1 MSTEIISALQPHPSP
16 RPPALLGVLASW
28 RPICLLLFTASL
40 LVSADNLTGGS
51 FADLD
56 RRGKAGEPLTVVFF
70 GASLTWGANATD
82 QAHTSYRAVVAD
94 LLAKRYPKAPIRCHD
109 AAIGGTGS
117 QLGIFRVE
125 RDVLSRK
132 PDLVFLDFSANDD
145 INSDDPETL
154 GSYEAI
160 VRRLVTEAKVP
171 VVQVAF
177 PFQWNIGRDLLPK
190 MKRRL
195 AHRAIAEAYGSGWG
209 DAVELIV
216 NEVEANRA
224 TVAGIWDTDGVHP
237 GDLGYALFAKA
248 AWQGFEKAIADNRV
262 GHAPATMINPATYT
276 SAKRVRLSSLG
287 ALPEGWS
294 VGKPHLTSLYYD
306 FQMSRWL
313 DDLVVGSNR
322 QTVVGADGKK
332 NRQPVAIAP
341 LRLRVQAASIV
352 LFGEASPQ
360 SGKFRI
366 LIDGKPT
373 LDQHGSNKGKEEFD
387 GNRWS
392 TGTGHLVIA
401 AAIGLDPAVPHVV
414 EIVPVFAEDKDQE
427 VRLESVCVAGGAA
440 TAEVIQ

>member
-1 MSTEIISALQPHPSP
+1 MLKPM
-16 RPPALLGVLASW
+16 
-28 RPICLLLFTASL
+28 L
-40 LVSADNLTGGS
+40 LVALVTTLMAADPLAGGS

-117 QLGIFRVE
+117 QLGVFRVE

-177 PFQWNIGRDLLPK
+177 PFKWNIGRELLPK

-195 AHRAIAEAYGSGWG
+195 AHRAIAEAYGNGWG

-216 NEVEANRA
+216 DEVEANRA
-224 TVAGIWDTDGVHP
+224 TVDAIWDTDGVHP

-248 AWQGFEKAIADNRV
+248 AWQGFERAVADNRV
-262 GHAPATMINPATYT
+262 GKAPAAMINPATYT

-287 ALPEGWS
+287 QLPDGWQP
-294 VGKPHLTSLYYD
+294 GKPHLTSLYYD

-313 DDLVVGSNR
+313 DDLMVVSNR
-322 QTVVGADGKK
+322 KSVKGADGK
-332 NRQPVAIAP
+332 NVREPQAVAP
-341 LRLRVQAASIV
+341 LRLRVQAASIL
-352 LFGEASPQ
+352 LFGEASPK
-360 SGKFRI
+360 SGRFRI
-366 LIDGKPT
+366 LVDGKPT
-373 LDQHGSNKGKEEFD
+373 LDTHGSNKGKDSFD
-387 GNRWS
+387 GNRWG
-392 TGTGHLVIA
+392 TGTGHLVIEA
-401 AAIGLDPAVPHVV
+401 ARGLDPNVAHVV
-414 EIVPVFAEDKDQE
+414 EIVPLFEEGKDQE
-427 VRLESVCVAGGAA
+427 VRLESICVAGGAA
-440 TAEVIQ
+440 TVEVIK

>member
-1 MSTEIISALQPHPSP
+1 MTRLL
-16 RPPALLGVLASW
+16 ALL
-28 RPICLLLFTASL
+28 
-40 LVSADNLTGGS
+40 LVTSCAIGADLLTGGS

-117 QLGIFRVE
+117 QLGVFRVE

-195 AHRAIAEAYGSGWG
+195 AHQAIAEAYGNGWG
-209 DAVELIV
+209 DAVQLIV
-216 NEVEANRA
+216 DEVEAKRA
-224 TVAGIWDTDGVHP
+224 TTAAIWDTDGVHP

-248 AWQGFEKAIADNRV
+248 AWQGFEKAVADNRV
-262 GHAPATMINPATYT
+262 GKAPAAMINPSTYT
-276 SAKRVRLSSLG
+276 TAKRVRLSSLG
-287 ALPEGWS
+287 KLPDGWQT
-294 VGKPHLTSLYYD
+294 GKPHLTSLYYD

-322 QTVVGADGKK
+322 TNVLLPDGDGK
-332 NRQPVAIAP
+332 RMERAPQTIVP

-352 LFGEASPQ
+352 LFGEASPK
-360 SGKFRI
+360 SGHFRI
-366 LIDGKPT
+366 LIDGKPAV
-373 LDQHGSNKGKEEFD
+373 DNKGKDSFD
-387 GNRWS
+387 GNRWG
-392 TGTGHLVIA
+392 TGTGHLVIEA
-401 AAIGLDPAVPHVV
+401 ARGLDPNVPHVV
-414 EIVPVFAEDKDQE
+414 EIVPLFEEGKDQE

-440 TAEVIQ
+440 TVEVIK

>member
-1 MSTEIISALQPHPSP
+1 MTRSLF
-16 RPPALLGVLASW
+16 ALLF
-28 RPICLLLFTASL
+28 FTSCAIG
-40 LVSADNLTGGS
+40 ADNLAGGS

-82 QAHTSYRAVVAD
+82 QAHTSYRAIIAD
-94 LLAKRYPKAPIRCHD
+94 LLAKHYPKAPIRCHD

-117 QLGIFRVE
+117 QLGVFRVE

-154 GSYEAI
+154 SSYKAI

-177 PFQWNIGRDLLPK
+177 PFLWNIGRDLLPK

-195 AHRAIAEAYGSGWG
+195 AHQAIAEAYGNGWG
-209 DAVELIV
+209 DAVQLIV
-216 NEVEANRA
+216 DEVEANRA
-224 TVAGIWDTDGVHP
+224 TTAAIWDTDGVHP

-248 AWQGFEKAIADNRV
+248 AWQGFERAVTDNRV
-262 GHAPATMINPATYT
+262 GKAPAAMINPATYT
-276 SAKRVRLSSLG
+276 TAKRVRLSSLG
-287 ALPEGWS
+287 TLADGWQP
-294 VGKPHLTSLYYD
+294 GKPHLTSLYYD

-322 QTVVGADGKK
+322 KSTKSADGKDI
-332 NRQPVAIAP
+332 REPVAIAP

-366 LIDGKPT
+366 LIDGKPAT
-373 LDQHGSNKGKEEFD
+373 DNKGKDLFD
-387 GNRWS
+387 GNRWG
-392 TGTGHLVIA
+392 TGTGHLVITA
-401 AAIGLDPAVPHVV
+401 ATGLDPAVPHVV
-414 EIVPVFAEDKDQE
+414 EIVPMFEEGKDQE
-427 VRLESVCVAGGAA
+427 VRLESICVAGGAA
-440 TAEVIQ
+440 TAEIIR

>member
-1 MSTEIISALQPHPSP
+1 MSKT
-16 RPPALLGVLASW
+16 LLL
-28 RPICLLLFTASL
+28 CLFTA
-40 LVSADNLTGGS
+40 AIAMAAEPAGNLTGGS

-56 RRGKAGEPLTVVFF
+56 RRGKAGESLTVVFF

-117 QLGIFRVE
+117 QLGVFRVE

-160 VRRLVTEAKVP
+160 VRRLVTETKVP

-177 PFQWNIGRDLLPK
+177 PFLWNIGRDLLPK

-195 AHRAIAEAYGSGWG
+195 AHQAIAEAYGSGWG
-209 DAVELIV
+209 DAVQLIV
-216 NEVEANRA
+216 DEVEANRA
-224 TVAGIWDTDGVHP
+224 TTAAIWDTDGVHP

-248 AWQGFEKAIADNRV
+248 AWQGFEKAVADNRV

-276 SAKRVRLSSLG
+276 TAKRVRLSSLG
-287 ALPEGWS
+287 KLPDGWQS
-294 VGKPHLTSLYYD
+294 GKPHLTSLYYD

-313 DDLVVGSNR
+313 DDLVVGCNR
-322 QTVVGADGKK
+322 KTVKAADGKES
-332 NRQPVAIAP
+332 REAVAIAP
-341 LRLRVQAASIV
+341 LRLRVKAASIV
-352 LFGEASPQ
+352 FFGEASPQ
-360 SGKFRI
+360 SGHFRI
-366 LIDGKPT
+366 LIDGKPAT
-373 LDQHGSNKGKEEFD
+373 DNKGKDSFD

-392 TGTGHLVIA
+392 TGTGHLVIEA
-401 AAIGLDPAVPHVV
+401 AHGLDP
-414 EIVPVFAEDKDQE
+414 I
-427 VRLESVCVAGGAA
+427 
-440 TAEVIQ
+440 

>member
-1 MSTEIISALQPHPSP
+1 MSKLL
-16 RPPALLGVLASW
+16 ALLLATSVIVAAD
-28 RPICLLLFTASL
+28 P
-40 LVSADNLTGGS
+40 LVGGS
-51 FADLD
+51 FADFD
-56 RRGKAGEPLTVVFF
+56 RRAAAGEPLTVVFF

-82 QAHTSYRAVVAD
+82 QAHTSYRAVIAD
-94 LLAKRYPKAPIRCHD
+94 LLARRYPKAPFRCHD

-117 QLGIFRVE
+117 QLGVFRVE

-195 AHRAIAEAYGSGWG
+195 AHRAIAEAYGNGWG

-216 NEVEANRA
+216 DEVEAKRA
-224 TVAGIWDTDGVHP
+224 TIAGIWDTDGVHP

-248 AWQGFEKAIADNRV
+248 AWQGFERAVADARV
-262 GHAPATMINPATYT
+262 GKAPAAMINPATYT
-276 SAKRVRLSSLG
+276 TAKRVRLGSLG
-287 ALPEGWS
+287 TLPEGWQS
-294 VGKPHLTSLYYD
+294 GKPHLTSLYYD

-313 DDLVVGSNR
+313 DDLMVACNR
-322 QTVVGADGKK
+322 TSVKGADGKQ
-332 NRQPVAIAP
+332 NREPQVVAP
-341 LRLRVQAASIV
+341 LRLRVQAASV
-352 LFGEASPQ
+352 LLFGEASPK
-360 SGKFRI
+360 SGRFRI

-373 LDQHGSNKGKEEFD
+373 LDTHGPNKGKDSFD

-392 TGTGHLVIA
+392 TGAGHLVIEA
-401 AAIGLDPAVPHVV
+401 ARGLDPSVPHVV
-414 EIVPVFAEDKDQE
+414 EIVPLFEEGKDQE
-427 VRLESVCVAGGAA
+427 LRLESICVAGGAA
-440 TAEVIQ
+440 MVEVIR